1 MRARPGT
8 SPGGEPRHRLT
19 AGSHPA
25 RPETDRAR
33 TGFFPFVRS
42 AVRPLRVKA
51 ARRRVETGVRIACGG
66 RGPYIRPPHT
76 VSNPRSRPDP
86 DRPRS
91 ANGSAVLVFSSLL
104 PPVFAGLLIA
114 SAVPAPLELP
124 SSAVAS
130 HPIVRMAS
138 AVPVGSDDASLDPDG
153 RLDASASAL
162 TAVAMLEIGHHVR
175 LTSHPESIQRAFHA
189 YYAYRARHPEKVRK
203 PYLYFVDYGL
213 DNRTPR
219 GWVFDMDEMT
229 VVEGPFMV
237 AHGRGSGPEGVP
249 TRFTNI
255 RDSATSSLGLFL
267 AEETYAFSGRSG
279 GRRYSSIGLRMRG
292 LSGSFNDA
300 ARARGIV
307 AHGAPYVTADRAGR
321 SEGCPAME
329 EFRAQRLLPRIAN
342 GGMVYLF
349 SPVDQRWMAGDPW
362 LADGVGAVSAR

>member
-1 MRARPGT
+1 
-8 SPGGEPRHRLT
+8 
-19 AGSHPA
+19 
-25 RPETDRAR
+25 
-33 TGFFPFVRS
+33 
-42 AVRPLRVKA
+42 
-51 ARRRVETGVRIACGG
+51 
-66 RGPYIRPPHT
+66 
-76 VSNPRSRPDP
+76 
-86 DRPRS
+86 
-91 ANGSAVLVFSSLL
+91 
-104 PPVFAGLLIA
+104 
-114 SAVPAPLELP
+114 
-124 SSAVAS
+124 
-130 HPIVRMAS
+130 
-138 AVPVGSDDASLDPDG
+138 
-153 RLDASASAL
+153 
-162 TAVAMLEIGHHVR
+162 MLEIGHLVR
-175 LTSHPESIQRAFHA
+175 LTSHPESLQRAFHA

-213 DNRTPR
+213 DSHTPR

-237 AHGRGSGPEGVP
+237 AHGRGSGPDGVP
-249 TRFTNI
+249 SRFTNI

-279 GRRYSSIGLRMRG
+279 GRRYSSVGLRMRG